1 MKIVNYKVPKSSFL
15 SVDKD
20 TAKIMDLMLK
30 NDRLKRLLYR
40 TGKDPVGESNLTEQE
55 SVNLIVEQWIR
66 NVPKITVDT
75 LVLNY
80 IIIGFDNFQPS
91 GNPEFRDNVIS
102 IDVICHFDQWDI
114 KDFQLRPYRIAAEI
128 DSMLDKKRFSGI
140 GVLNFIGANQILL
153 NEEFGGL
160 TLMYAATHGED
171 DKKGFENPENEE
183 LFIKEFAEM
192 VDNNSEF

>member
-20 TAKIMDLMLK
+20 AAKIMDLMLK

-40 TGKDPVGESNLTEQE
+40 TNNDPMNAENLTEEE
-55 SVNLIVEQWIR
+55 SWTLITDKWIR
-66 NVPKITVDT
+66 NVPKITIDS

-102 IDVICHFDQWDI
+102 IDIICHFDQWDI
-114 KDFQLRPYRIAAEI
+114 KDLQLRPYRIAAEI
-128 DSMLDKKRFSGI
+128 DSMIDGKRFSGI
-140 GVLNFIGANQILL
+140 GVLNFIGASQILL
-153 NEEFGGL
+153 NEEFGGI

-171 DKKGFENPENEE
+171 DKKGFENPEDEE
-183 LFIKEFAEM
+183 LFMKEFAEM
-192 VDNNSEF
+192 VDNKSEF